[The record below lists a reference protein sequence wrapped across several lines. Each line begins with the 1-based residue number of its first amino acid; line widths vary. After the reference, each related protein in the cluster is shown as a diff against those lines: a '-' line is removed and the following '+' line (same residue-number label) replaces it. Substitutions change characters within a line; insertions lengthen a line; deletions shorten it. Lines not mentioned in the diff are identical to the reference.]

1 MKTRDETR
9 ILNLS
14 SLSLS
19 SEDVELLVSIS
30 LSPIS
35 LVQHDASS
43 YLAILIGT
51 LYSLANP
58 ESKQQD
64 TGDAGGPTNRSQL
77 AREQMRGLQRALDSL
92 SQYGGPE
99 GRISTFISK
108 PSAVLEE
115 VRHRNPKANVLL
127 SDEADQSLEILFPEN
142 VLGGLLT
149 ELVNNAVKFSRKD
162 SPTVCV
168 NWHMQDNRFICC
180 IDDDGT
186 DPPISPHEKHIPLD
200 LLLKSDTYSD
210 EKPHGLRIV
219 NRVIRLAKGLM
230 LFSRAPILGGLRVLL
245 DIPVLAHRTGAQ

>member
-1 MKTRDETR
+1 
-9 ILNLS
+9 
-14 SLSLS
+14 
-19 SEDVELLVSIS
+19 
-30 LSPIS
+30 
-35 LVQHDASS
+35 
-43 YLAILIGT
+43 
-51 LYSLANP
+51 
-58 ESKQQD
+58 
-64 TGDAGGPTNRSQL
+64 
-77 AREQMRGLQRALDSL
+77 MRGLQRALDSL